1 MGAVRVVA
9 VEESVPVAVEGLSQ
23 VQSSVE
29 LGAWIEG
36 VMQESLKEVER
47 YRSGETRLLGY
58 FIGKVMQKSEG
69 RADPKALSTLIRDR
83 LGS

>member
-1 MGAVRVVA
+1 MFITNDDVLRMAHRA
-9 VEESVPVAVEGLSQ
+9 RLRLTASEA
-23 VQSSVE
+23 
-29 LGAWIEG
+29 A
-36 VMQESLKEVER
+36 EVER

-58 FIGKVMQKSEG
+58 FIGKVMRRSAG

>member
-1 MGAVRVVA
+1 MQEGSLQKPNETLA
-9 VEESVPVAVEGLSQ
+9 ESEGLSQ